1 MCFNLPSNW
10 TEGEKLLRYGQQR
23 YPDDLWFNLELA
35 RGLLRHGGDR
45 AVEALEYYRTALGLR
60 PRSALV
66 WKSLGVALSQTR
78 RFAEA
83 EAAFRRSNEL
93 QANLPDTYFRLA
105 DVLVAQNRQPE
116 AVTALNRCIELD
128 PYDGPTYTRLAD
140 VLMQQAR
147 QADAIN
153 TVRRFAAIRPN
164 DAGTHLQCGRWF
176 DRWGRADEAVAAYRR
191 AAVCDPNFTGVDEAL
206 GKSLAK
212 QGQFADSLAAY
223 RRVKEKYTKSP
234 DCPDA
239 YKSLTAQWVR
249 DAEQRLEL
257 DAKLARVLD
266 GDVEP
271 VNASE
276 QLALAQFCLEW
287 KKFAAMAARL
297 FAAAFVESPTYADPP
312 ALHRYNAARAA
323 ALAGCGQGKDVANL
337 DYTERIRLRKQA
349 LEWLTADL
357 AARAKLAELP
367 AERLNARQTI
377 QHWQEDTDLAG
388 VRRGCHRQSAEGRAG
403 RMAKALGRRGGAG
416 ETVQG
421 TADAAVAAEGV
432 TTYAGP

>member
-1 MCFNLPSNW
+1 
-10 TEGEKLLRYGQQR
+10 
-23 YPDDLWFNLELA
+23 
-35 RGLLRHGGDR
+35 
-45 AVEALEYYRTALGLR
+45 
-60 PRSALV
+60 
-66 WKSLGVALSQTR
+66 
-78 RFAEA
+78 
-83 EAAFRRSNEL
+83 
-93 QANLPDTYFRLA
+93 
-105 DVLVAQNRQPE
+105 
-116 AVTALNRCIELD
+116 
-128 PYDGPTYTRLAD
+128 
-140 VLMQQAR
+140 
-147 QADAIN
+147 
-153 TVRRFAAIRPN
+153 
-164 DAGTHLQCGRWF
+164 
-176 DRWGRADEAVAAYRR
+176 
-191 AAVCDPNFTGVDEAL
+191 
-206 GKSLAK
+206 
-212 QGQFADSLAAY
+212 
-223 RRVKEKYTKSP
+223 
-234 DCPDA
+234 
-239 YKSLTAQWVR
+239 LTAQWVR

-367 AERLNARQTI
+367 AERRNARQTI

-388 VRRGCHRQSAEGRAG
+388 VRGDAIAKLPKAEQAG
-403 RMAKALGRRGGAG
+403 WQKLW
-416 ETVQG
+416 
-421 TADAAVAAEGV
+421 ADVAALEKRCEEPP
-432 TTYAGP
+432 TPKSPPKP